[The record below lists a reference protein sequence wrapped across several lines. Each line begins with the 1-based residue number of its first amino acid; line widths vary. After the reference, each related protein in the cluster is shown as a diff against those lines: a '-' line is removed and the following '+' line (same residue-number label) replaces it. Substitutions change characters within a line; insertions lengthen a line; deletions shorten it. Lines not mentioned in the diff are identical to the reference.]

1 MKKEDIIREINNLD
15 LQEDY
20 VLGMGGSLCMR
31 DIRDTHDI
39 DLGVHEKDFKRLAKN
54 QEIAQAVLGQQKIV
68 LTTLKGDEIEVF
80 NYEDFDGEG
89 TEIIDGIQCQTI
101 EGIIKMKKRFN
112 RPKDI
117 KDLELIYAT
126 L

>member
-39 DLGVHEKDFKRLAKN
+39 DLGVHEKDFERLAKN
-54 QEIAQAVLGQQKIV
+54 QEITQAVLGQQKIV
-68 LTTLKGDEIEVF
+68 LITLKGDEIEVF

-126 L
+126 M

>member
-39 DLGVHEKDFKRLAKN
+39 DLGVHEKDFERLAKN
-54 QEIAQAVLGQQKIV
+54 QEITQAVLGQQKIV
-68 LTTLKGDEIEVF
+68 LITLKGDEIEVF

>member
-20 VLGMGGSLCMR
+20 VLGMGGSLYMR
-31 DIRDTHDI
+31 GIRDTHDI

-126 L
+126 M

>member
-1 MKKEDIIREINNLD
+1 M
-15 LQEDY
+15 
-20 VLGMGGSLCMR
+20 
-31 DIRDTHDI
+31 
-39 DLGVHEKDFKRLAKN
+39 
-54 QEIAQAVLGQQKIV
+54 

>member
-1 MKKEDIIREINNLD
+1 MKKEDIIREVNNLD

-31 DIRDTHDI
+31 GIRDTHDI
-39 DLGVHEKDFKRLAKN
+39 DLGVHKKDFERLAKN
-54 QEIAQAVLGQQKIV
+54 QEITQAVLGQQKIV

-126 L
+126 M